1 MEVGGV
7 ATRALELEGDGPG
20 LILLHGWGD
29 SADTWRPLLAR
40 LARLGRR
47 AIAVD
52 LPGWFDIVGRDPLL
66 RRLLDVGIP
75 IPRGVAAAA
84 VGQIYRRLAFSAP
97 RAADP
102 DAVRTYAAYH
112 ASREGLQ
119 RLLASGRR
127 LLLELLAGFPAPTGL
142 AAAA

>member
-1 MEVGGV
+1 MQPLAELDMEVGGV

-52 LPGWFDIVGRDPLL
+52 MPGFGAATELGPGAMLPQLDAFAAALV
-66 RRLLDVGIP
+66 RRWGDA
-75 IPRGVAAAA
+75 RGVVV
-84 VGQIYRRLAFSAP
+84 VGNS
-97 RAADP
+97 
-102 DAVRTYAAYH
+102 
-112 ASREGLQ
+112 
-119 RLLASGRR
+119 
-127 LLLELLAGFPAPTGL
+127 
-142 AAAA
+142 